1 MPTKRFVRLTVS
13 PKHGSE
19 RQFDFVVRS
28 VISGSQQAEHALLGI
43 IIEDLGAIA
52 MNPLRE
58 ADYVVV
64 DVETTGVLANRT
76 DRIIEIAILRLDA
89 GGQIADRYVTLVNP
103 ERDLGP
109 TDIHGICARD
119 VLHAPRFSEI
129 VGDVVSFMANA
140 VIVAHNVRFD
150 AGFVRAEC
158 KRAGCDLPDFPTLC
172 TLYLASQ
179 LASSLASRQLSECCK
194 QFGIAT
200 ANCHSAE
207 SDAAAC
213 AQLLM
218 HCMALASGRGYEL
231 LSELGCNGTFAQ
243 KWPQLPRSGKSHCR
257 LAAQRLKSEDSH
269 YLARLVT
276 RLIASKGPDV
286 SADVTAYLALLDK
299 ALEDRIVTEKESEA
313 LFATADD
320 WGLSGEQV
328 CAAHYSYLR
337 EIAQAALLDGV
348 VTDAE
353 RRDLIE
359 VTRLLGFDE
368 QTMSTVLDEAKTE
381 PVRSEG
387 GEDAREN
394 LAGKSVCFT
403 GTLRCKLNGETISRE
418 TAQKLAADAGL
429 VIAENVTKPL
439 DILVVADPH
448 SMSGKAKK
456 ARQYSTR
463 IMAEMAFW
471 RALGISVD

>member
-1 MPTKRFVRLTVS
+1 MKR
-13 PKHGSE
+13 
-19 RQFDFVVRS
+19 
-28 VISGSQQAEHALLGI
+28 
-43 IIEDLGAIA
+43 
-52 MNPLRE
+52 LRE

-89 GGQIADRYVTLVNP
+89 DGQIADRYVSLVNP

-150 AGFVRAEC
+150 AGFLRSEC

-172 TLYLASQ
+172 TLYLASR
-179 LASSLASRQLSECCK
+179 LVSSLASRQLSECCK
-194 QFGIAT
+194 YFGIDI

-213 AQLLM
+213 AQLLI
-218 HCMALASGRGYEL
+218 HCMALASDCGYEH
-231 LSELGCNGTFAQ
+231 LSELGCHGTFAEH
-243 KWPQLPRSGKSHCR
+243 WPQLPRSGKSHCR
-257 LAAQRLKSEDSH
+257 LAAQRLKAADSH

-276 RLIASKGPDV
+276 RLIASKSPDV
-286 SADVTAYLALLDK
+286 SDDMTAYLALLDK
-299 ALEDRIVTEKESEA
+299 ALEDRIVTEQESDA
-313 LFATADD
+313 LFIIATE
-320 WGLSGEQV
+320 WGLTGEQV
-328 CAAHYSYLR
+328 CAAHYTYLGELAR
-337 EIAQAALLDGV
+337 AAMLDGT
-348 VTDAE
+348 VTDSE
-353 RRDLIE
+353 HRDLIE

-368 QTMSTVLDEAKTE
+368 KTLNTVLNEARAE
-381 PVRSEG
+381 PVRSERCD
-387 GEDAREN
+387 DARED
-394 LAGKSVCFT
+394 LTGKSVCFT
-403 GTLRCKLNGETISRE
+403 GTLRCKFNGEPISRDM
-418 TAQKLAADAGL
+418 AHQLAADAGMT
-429 VIAENVTKPL
+429 IAENVTKSL

-456 ARQYSTR
+456 ARQYGTR
-463 IMAEMAFW
+463 IMADMAFW